1 LFLLNLDAMIKHV
14 VMIRLE
20 GIDNEEERSEMA
32 TEILN
37 RLDRL
42 PEKIKEIKAYDT
54 GQNIYSSADK
64 PNYQDL
70 VLVSDF
76 INLDEL
82 EAYKKHPDH
91 AEVVNFIREVGGV
104 FTSVDYEY

>member
-1 LFLLNLDAMIKHV
+1 MIKHV

-20 GIDNEEERSEMA
+20 GIKSKEERHEMA
-32 TEILN
+32 IEVLN

-42 PEKIKEIKAYDT
+42 PELIEEIKAYDT
-54 GQNIYSSADK
+54 GHNIHPYNPDK
-64 PNYQDL
+64 ANFQDI

-76 INLDEL
+76 NNPE
-82 EAYKKHPDH
+82 EMQSYKDHPEH
-91 AEVVNFIREVGGV
+91 VKVVDFIRSVGGV

>member
-1 LFLLNLDAMIKHV
+1 
-14 VMIRLE
+14 
-20 GIDNEEERSEMA
+20 MA
-32 TEILN
+32 TDILN

-42 PEKIKEIKAYDT
+42 PEKITEIKAYDT
-54 GQNIYSSADK
+54 GLNILSPEDK

-82 EAYKKHPDH
+82 NAYREHPDH
-91 AEVVNFIREVGGV
+91 LEVVNFIREVGGV

>member
-1 LFLLNLDAMIKHV
+1 MIKHV

-20 GIDNEEERSEMA
+20 GIENKEERLEMA

-37 RLDRL
+37 RLDKL

-54 GQNIYSSADK
+54 GLNIQSFDT

-76 INLDEL
+76 INLEEM
-82 EAYKKHPDH
+82 EAYKKHPEH
-91 AEVVNFIREVGGV
+91 IKVVEFIKELGGA